1 MARDPFAPVAQSTV
15 PKWVWI
21 VVGMVSVVIVGGIGT
36 IALVLSRRP
45 PPVVAAPTVAAPTTP
60 TAGTPTAPAGD
71 TKTVAAN
78 TESKPAAADGDGD
91 GDKGDKPEKKKHH
104 SSGSKHAKVEKKPAA
119 AAPAAPPK
127 PPKPKTNM
135 SQKDIDKL
143 LGI

>member
-36 IALVLSRRP
+36 IALVLSRRLP
-45 PPVVAAPTVAAPTTP
+45 PAVAAPAVTAPATP
-60 TAGTPTAPAGD
+60 TAGAPTTPAGD

-78 TESKPAAADGDGD
+78 TESKPAGGEGEGEGD
-91 GDKGDKPEKKKHH
+91 GDKADKPEKKKHR
-104 SSGSKHAKVEKKPAA
+104 SSGTKHAKAEKKPAPS
-119 AAPAAPPK
+119 APAA